1 MGLFN
6 PYAFFLSDVN
16 LLFQLAI
23 FVVLLVGFFLAKFKR
38 SFMKHGWI
46 MLAALVL
53 HTVLIFGIMV
63 PSLLSMEKAGLLAN
77 LSGRLALFTV
87 PHAVLGSIVEILAIY
102 LVGTFLFNRVNVKS
116 CFKNKRL
123 MQVTITL
130 WFLEI
135 ILGVYIYIL
144 LYVPI

>member
-16 LLFQLAI
+16 LLLQMVI
-23 FVVLLVGFFLAKFKR
+23 FAVLLAGFLLAKFKR
-38 SFMKHGWI
+38 SFMKHGI
-46 MLAALVL
+46 TMLVALVL

-63 PSLLSMEKAGLLAN
+63 PSLLSLEEAGLLAN

-87 PHAVLGSIVEILAIY
+87 PHAILGSIVEIFAIY

-116 CFKNKRL
+116 CFKNKRQ
-123 MQVTITL
+123 MKVTIIL